1 MLKIN
6 SKRKSVSF
14 FFLYFILN
22 LVISYLIL
30 HFSRLKHIL
39 RSIQI
44 LSGSTNG
51 FRLIWQILTSHSMVY
66 DGHNKSVKLM
76 KVCLLLNTVLMI
88 DKLCRFFPH

>member
-6 SKRKSVSF
+6 SKRKTISF
-14 FFLYFILN
+14 FLRFILN

-30 HFSRLKHIL
+30 HFSKLKHIL

-51 FRLIWQILTSHSMVY
+51 FRLIWQILISYSMVY